1 MRSNKN
7 NLHIFGPGDMYPCG
21 TSHQSGNSIEW
32 DPIVP
37 GISYNQ
43 LCDDPTHLEFFT
55 LGDNLSF
62 GCAS

>member
-1 MRSNKN
+1 
-7 NLHIFGPGDMYPCG
+7 MYPCG

-32 DPIVP
+32 DPVVP

-62 GCAS
+62 GCAG